1 MGEVVSG
8 EHEVLPAASKLTE
21 MIEESIN
28 KREGEREGLIG
39 DIAAAMHRKTS
50 RGSQA
55 DLLVQF
61 EETRCYRS
69 AVAVQAAKT
78 RRERGAAATE
88 TTTPEGWKVPTS
100 FSGIRGPGWRVVGL
114 NHSELIISS

>member
-39 DIAAAMHRKTS
+39 DIAAAVDRKTM

-55 DLLVQF
+55 DLVVQF
-61 EETRCYRS
+61 EETRAYRS
-69 AVAVQAAKT
+69 AVAVKAAKT
-78 RRERGAAATE
+78 RRERAAASATE
-88 TTTPEGWKVPTS
+88 TTSAPAAPEGTEE
-100 FSGIRGPGWRVVGL
+100 PGGD
-114 NHSELIISS
+114 S